1 MTKLEQLENK
11 IKQTL
16 HNTLNNITE
25 LKEKY
30 KFTITNEQFSE
41 LKHVI
46 NNTIY
51 SLSEDTEYDI
61 YYYFM
66 PISTSKSLHYVIC
79 IDIIKDFE
87 IIQSFQLP
95 HSIYLKQRT
104 VFYYNDVKDIELREL
119 LVTNG
124 YGDELVH
131 FMKELSEYETDCTL
145 DEGWLDLGSNYI
157 DNKYKS
163 IEREYYKTLSEAEKI
178 AFAKGH
184 SYTYTTNFIYKPVE
198 KLFRYY
204 NIDMINTL
212 FNEIEFRYKN

>member
-1 MTKLEQLENK
+1 
-11 IKQTL
+11 
-16 HNTLNNITE
+16 
-25 LKEKY
+25 
-30 KFTITNEQFSE
+30 
-41 LKHVI
+41 
-46 NNTIY
+46 
-51 SLSEDTEYDI
+51 
-61 YYYFM
+61 M

-79 IDIIKDFE
+79 IDVLKDFE

-104 VFYYNDVKDIELREL
+104 VFYYNDVKNIELREL
-119 LVTNG
+119 LVTSG
-124 YGDELVH
+124 YEDELVH

-163 IEREYYKTLSEAEKI
+163 IEREYYKTLSETEKI

-184 SYTYTTNFIYKPVE
+184 AYTYTTNFIYKPIG

-204 NIDMINTL
+204 DIDMINTL

>member
-1 MTKLEQLENK
+1 MTKLEQLEDK

-16 HNTLNNITE
+16 HTTLNNITE

-30 KFTITNEQFSE
+30 RFTITNEQFSE

-46 NNTIY
+46 NNTLY

-66 PISTSKSLHYVIC
+66 PISTSKLHHYVIC

-104 VFYYNDVKDIELREL
+104 VFYYSDVKDIELREL

-124 YGDELVH
+124 YEDELVY

-145 DEGWLDLGSNYI
+145 DEGWLEIGSNHI
-157 DNKYKS
+157 DNKYKA
-163 IEREYYKTLSEAEKI
+163 IEIEYYKTLNEAEKI
-178 AFAKGH
+178 AFAKGYA
-184 SYTYTTNFIYKPVE
+184 YTYTTNFIHKPIG

-204 NIDMINTL
+204 DIDMINTL